1 MKIRY
6 YLPASG
12 VYRKSALRRRERLLP
27 AGLPSHFDCDEGS
40 EILRFRAIPV
50 QLHWQIVAALRSAGR
65 YGPDTG
71 ASRPRI
77 CALGYSAARP
87 GAVCRASEDVLTE
100 PYNLTM

>member
-50 QLHWQIVAALRSAGR
+50 QLHWQIVAGLRSAGR

-71 ASRPRI
+71 GRLTIPVCEI
-77 CALGYSAARP
+77 V
-87 GAVCRASEDVLTE
+87 GATQVTHLKLLQPE
-100 PYNLTM
+100 PWQ